1 MTWHL
6 DTGAGAFNRQRRPGP
21 ASLEMGWARRASVLR
36 LAAVTAACLAVGSA
50 PALAQRTLTIAA
62 TSEPTSL
69 DPHFHNTIANYA
81 TARQIFNALP
91 DLSES
96 RRQLDDRTWEFRL
109 REGVR
114 FHDGTPFEA
123 EDVAF
128 TLARPPTVPGSPSS
142 FAHTVRGIAAVE
154 VVDPRT
160 VRVRA
165 REPSPF
171 LLNDVWNIMVLSR
184 RVHAAATTADFD
196 SGRLAVGTGPYRHVA
211 YVPAERHEVAAN
223 PDFWGGR
230 PPWDRVT
237 TRYVA
242 DGNARLAALASG
254 EVDLIDGV
262 PAQEVPRLSN
272 DPRFAVFGV
281 DSVIT
286 VFLFPDAARERA
298 PHVVD
303 RQGRPLD
310 RNPLAERRVRQA
322 LSLAVDRQGIVQRVL
337 HGQGK
342 PAEQFGPPGVAGRVP
357 DMPPLPYDPA
367 AARRLLAEAGYPE
380 GFRLTIHGLRADFG
394 GSEEVLEAIA
404 EGFSSVGVETRSET
418 VPAAAFGVRGNN
430 REFAA
435 LLYSFSGGAIA
446 PLRQLAMARNA
457 ETGAGPFNWQHYSNP
472 MVEATLAEALRT
484 TDDERRASLFAQ
496 AQRALAEDKGLIPV
510 LYLRNNWA
518 GRRDRVRYEP
528 HRGGHTSAVF
538 ATPVDLTGGPGTRG
552 GDR

>member
-1 MTWHL
+1 MTWTFEPEMPRTRL
-6 DTGAGAFNRQRRPGP
+6 PRLAIVL
-21 ASLEMGWARRASVLR
+21 ASLAF
-36 LAAVTAACLAVGSA
+36 AAA
-50 PALAQRTLTIAA
+50 PAHSQRTLTIAA

-81 TARQIFNALP
+81 TARQIFNPLP

-114 FHDGTPFEA
+114 FHDGTPIEA

-128 TLARPPTVPGSPSS
+128 SYSRAAAIKGSPAS
-142 FAHTVRGIAAVE
+142 FASNVSAIAAVE
-154 VVDPRT
+154 VADPRT

-171 LLNDVWNIMVLSR
+171 LLGDIFGVMVLSR
-184 RVHAAATTADFD
+184 RVHAGATTAGFD
-196 SGRLAVGTGPYRHVA
+196 GGRLAIGTGPYRHVA
-211 YVPAERHEVAAN
+211 YIPAERHEVAAN

-242 DGNARLAALASG
+242 EGKARLAALTSG
-254 EVDLIDGV
+254 DVDLIDGV
-262 PAQEVPRLSN
+262 PSREVQRLSD

-281 DSVIT
+281 DSNIT
-286 VFLFPDAARERA
+286 AFLFPDAARGQV
-298 PHVVD
+298 PHVTD

-310 RNPLAERRVRQA
+310 RNPLADRRVREA
-322 LSLAVDRQGIVQRVL
+322 LSLAIDREGIVQRTL

-342 PAEQFGPPGVAGRVP
+342 PAEQFGPPGAAGRAP
-357 DMPPLPYDPA
+357 DMPPLPHDPA

-394 GSEEVLEAIA
+394 ESEEVLGAIA
-404 EGFSSVGVETRSET
+404 EEFSRIGVETRTET
-418 VPAAAFGVRGNN
+418 VPAAAFGRRGNN

-435 LLYSFSGGAIA
+435 FLYTYSGGAVY
-446 PLRQLAMARNA
+446 PLRGLALTRNPG
-457 ETGAGPFNWQHYSNP
+457 TGAGAFNWQHYSNP
-472 MVEATLAEALRT
+472 GVDAPMAEASRT
-484 TDDERRASLFAQ
+484 MDAEQRTALIAQ
-496 AQRALAEDKGLIPV
+496 AQRALVEDKGLIPV

-538 ATPVDLTGGPGTRG
+538 TSPVDLSGR
-552 GDR
+552 